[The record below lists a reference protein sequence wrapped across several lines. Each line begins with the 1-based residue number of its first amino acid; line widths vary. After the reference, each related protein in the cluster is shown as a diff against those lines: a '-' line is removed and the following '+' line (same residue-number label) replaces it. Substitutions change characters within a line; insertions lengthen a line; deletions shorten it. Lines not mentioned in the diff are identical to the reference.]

1 MKTKINQ
8 KSMSLF
14 TALCLDLCLRKA
26 FLWFF
31 LIMGT
36 LFLNILSKTMPG
48 QQALLFISVIE
59 GIYLASFT
67 FRVIQ
72 KYRIG
77 SELLVYTVLISFI
90 EMITLCVLLL
100 RPTQITQI
108 TEAEVTYI
116 LELSVISLILYV
128 VGSKLSLNL
137 FKRYLFKN
145 VIDVKYLGL
154 KKSTETSLYNEH
166 SLINDI
172 ELTTHDTNAQ
182 MTMINK
188 NAIKPE
194 YRSIVEVTNME
205 CEKVIAPHYYRE
217 GTTPGKP
224 QGNIKHTFETKDT
237 LYHLHLNFHLFE
249 INGRFSPSY
258 LPLID
263 LTVSEKQGR

>member
-1 MKTKINQ
+1 MKTKIKQ
-8 KSMSLF
+8 KSISLF
-14 TALCLDLCLRKA
+14 TALCLDWCLRKA

-31 LIMGT
+31 LIMWT
-36 LFLNILSKTMPG
+36 LFLNILFKTMPG
-48 QQALLFISVIE
+48 LQALLFISVIE

-72 KYRIG
+72 KYRNG
-77 SELLVYTVLISFI
+77 SELLVYDILISFI
-90 EMITLCVLLL
+90 EMLSLCVLLL
-100 RPTQITQI
+100 RPTHI
-108 TEAEVTYI
+108 TETEVTYI
-116 LELSVISLILYV
+116 LVLLVISLILYV
-128 VGSKLSLNL
+128 VGSKLSSIL

-154 KKSTETSLYNEH
+154 KRSPETRLENEH

-172 ELTTHDTNAQ
+172 ELAGYDTNTQ
-182 MTMINK
+182 MTMVNN

-205 CEKVIAPHYYRE
+205 CEKVISPRYYRE
-217 GTTPGKP
+217 GTAPGQP

-237 LYHLHLNFHLFE
+237 LYHLHFNFHLFG
-249 INGRFSPSY
+249 INGRFSPGY

-263 LTVSEKQGR
+263 LTVSENKAK

>member
-1 MKTKINQ
+1 MSKQSKINP
-8 KSMSLF
+8 KSMSLL
-14 TALCLDLCLRKA
+14 AVQGLDWCLRKA

-36 LFLNILSKTMPG
+36 LFLNVLFKTMPG
-48 QQALLFISVIE
+48 QQALLFISIIE

-72 KYRIG
+72 KYKNG

-100 RPTQITQI
+100 RPTQIT
-108 TEAEVTYI
+108 EAGVTYI
-116 LELSVISLILYV
+116 LVLSVISFILYV
-128 VGSKLSLNL
+128 VGSKLSSIL

-145 VIDVKYLGL
+145 VIDVEYLGL
-154 KKSTETSLYNEH
+154 RKSTETNSDNEH

-172 ELTTHDTNAQ
+172 ELTSYDTNAQ

-194 YRSIVEVTNME
+194 YRAIVEITNME
-205 CEKVIAPHYYRE
+205 CEKVIAPRYYRE
-217 GTTPGKP
+217 GTAPGKP
-224 QGNIKHTFETKDT
+224 PGDIKHKFETKDT
-237 LYHLHLNFHLFE
+237 LYHLHFNFHLFG
-249 INGRFSPSY
+249 INSKFSPCY
-258 LPLID
+258 LYLID
-263 LTVSEKQGR
+263 LTVSDKQGR

>member
-72 KYRIG
+72 KYRNG

-100 RPTQITQI
+100 RPTQI

-217 GTTPGKP
+217 ETTPGKP
-224 QGNIKHTFETKDT
+224 RGNIKHTFETKDT
-237 LYHLHLNFHLFE
+237 LYHLHLNFHLFG

-258 LPLID
+258 LQLID

>member
-14 TALCLDLCLRKA
+14 TALCLDWCLRKA

-36 LFLNILSKTMPG
+36 LFLNVLFKTIPG
-48 QQALLFISVIE
+48 LQALLFISVIE

-72 KYRIG
+72 KYRNG
-77 SELLVYTVLISFI
+77 SELLVYNVLISFI
-90 EMITLCVLLL
+90 EMLTLCVLLL
-100 RPTQITQI
+100 RPTHI

-116 LELSVISLILYV
+116 LVLLVISLILYV
-128 VGSKLSLNL
+128 VGSKLSSIL

-145 VIDVKYLGL
+145 VINLKYLGL
-154 KKSTETSLYNEH
+154 KRSTETRLENEH
-166 SLINDI
+166 SFINDI
-172 ELTTHDTNAQ
+172 ELTGYDTNTQ
-182 MTMINK
+182 MTMVNN

-205 CEKVIAPHYYRE
+205 CEKVISPRYYRE
-217 GTTPGKP
+217 GTAPGQS

-237 LYHLHLNFHLFE
+237 LYHLHFNFHLFG

-263 LTVSEKQGR
+263 LTVSENKAK

>member
-1 MKTKINQ
+1 
-8 KSMSLF
+8 
-14 TALCLDLCLRKA
+14 
-26 FLWFF
+26 
-31 LIMGT
+31 
-36 LFLNILSKTMPG
+36 MPG

-72 KYRIG
+72 KYRNG

-100 RPTQITQI
+100 RPTQV

-116 LELSVISLILYV
+116 LVLSVISFILYV
-128 VGSKLSLNL
+128 VGSKLSSIL

-172 ELTTHDTNAQ
+172 ELTSHDTDAQ

-194 YRSIVEVTNME
+194 YRSIVEVTNM
-205 CEKVIAPHYYRE
+205 
-217 GTTPGKP
+217 
-224 QGNIKHTFETKDT
+224 
-237 LYHLHLNFHLFE
+237 
-249 INGRFSPSY
+249 
-258 LPLID
+258 
-263 LTVSEKQGR
+263 

>member
-1 MKTKINQ
+1 MSIQSKINP
-8 KSMSLF
+8 KSMSLL
-14 TALCLDLCLRKA
+14 AVQGLDWCLRKA

-31 LIMGT
+31 LIMVT
-36 LFLNILSKTMPG
+36 LFLNVLFKTMPG
-48 QQALLFISVIE
+48 QQALLFISIIE
-59 GIYLASFT
+59 GIYLSSFT

-72 KYRIG
+72 KYRNG
-77 SELLVYTVLISFI
+77 SELLVYSVLISFI

-100 RPTQITQI
+100 RPTQIT
-108 TEAEVTYI
+108 EAGVTYI
-116 LELSVISLILYV
+116 LVLSVISFILYV
-128 VGSKLSLNL
+128 VGSKLSSIL

-145 VIDVKYLGL
+145 VMDVDYLGL

-172 ELTTHDTNAQ
+172 ELTSHDSNAQ

-205 CEKVIAPHYYRE
+205 CEKVIAPRYYRE
-217 GTTPGKP
+217 GTAP
-224 QGNIKHTFETKDT
+224 GNIKHTFETKDT
-237 LYHLHLNFHLFE
+237 LYHLHFNFHLFG

-263 LTVSEKQGR
+263 LTVSENKAK

>member
-14 TALCLDLCLRKA
+14 TALCLDWCLRKA

-72 KYRIG
+72 KYRNG

-100 RPTQITQI
+100 RPTQIT
-108 TEAEVTYI
+108 EAGVTYI
-116 LELSVISLILYV
+116 LVLSVISFVLYV
-128 VGSKLSLNL
+128 VGSKLSSIL

-145 VIDVKYLGL
+145 VIDVEYLGL
-154 KKSTETSLYNEH
+154 KKSTETNSDNEH

-172 ELTTHDTNAQ
+172 ELTGYDTNAQ
-182 MTMINK
+182 MTIVNN

-194 YRSIVEVTNME
+194 YKSIVEVTNME
-205 CEKVIAPHYYRE
+205 CEKVIAPRYYRE
-217 GTTPGKP
+217 GTAPGKP
-224 QGNIKHTFETKDT
+224 QGDIKHTFETKDT
-237 LYHLHLNFHLFE
+237 LYHLHFNFHLFG
-249 INGRFSPSY
+249 INSKFSPCY
-258 LPLID
+258 LYLID
-263 LTVSEKQGR
+263 LTVSDKQGR

>member
-1 MKTKINQ
+1 MSKQSKINQ
-8 KSMSLF
+8 KSMSLL
-14 TALCLDLCLRKA
+14 AVQGLDWCLRKA

-36 LFLNILSKTMPG
+36 LFLNSLCKTMPG

-72 KYRIG
+72 KYRNG

-100 RPTQITQI
+100 RPTQIT
-108 TEAEVTYI
+108 EAGVTYI
-116 LELSVISLILYV
+116 LVLSVISFVLYV
-128 VGSKLSLNL
+128 VGSKLSSIL

-145 VIDVKYLGL
+145 VIDVEYLGL
-154 KKSTETSLYNEH
+154 KKSTETNSDNEH

-172 ELTTHDTNAQ
+172 ELTGYDTNAQ
-182 MTMINK
+182 MTIVNN

-194 YRSIVEVTNME
+194 YKSIVEVTNME
-205 CEKVIAPHYYRE
+205 CEKVIAPRYYRE
-217 GTTPGKP
+217 GTAPGKP
-224 QGNIKHTFETKDT
+224 QGDIKHTFETKDT
-237 LYHLHLNFHLFE
+237 LYHLHFNFHLFG
-249 INGRFSPSY
+249 INSKFSPCY
-258 LPLID
+258 LYLID
-263 LTVSEKQGR
+263 LTVSDKQCR

>member
-1 MKTKINQ
+1 MSKQSKINP

-14 TALCLDLCLRKA
+14 TALCLDWCLRKA

-36 LFLNILSKTMPG
+36 LFLNILFKTMPG

-72 KYRIG
+72 KYRNG
-77 SELLVYTVLISFI
+77 SELLVYTILISFI

-100 RPTQITQI
+100 RPTQV

-116 LELSVISLILYV
+116 LVLSVISLILYV
-128 VGSKLSLNL
+128 VGSKLSSVL

-172 ELTTHDTNAQ
+172 ELTGYDTNTQ
-182 MTMINK
+182 MTMVN
-188 NAIKPE
+188 NAIKSE
-194 YRSIVEVTNME
+194 FRSIVEVTNME
-205 CEKVIAPHYYRE
+205 CEKVIGPHYYRE
-217 GTTPGKP
+217 GTAPGTP

-237 LYHLHLNFHLFE
+237 LYHLHFNFHVFG

-263 LTVSEKQGR
+263 LTVSENKVK

>member
-1 MKTKINQ
+1 MSIQSKINP
-8 KSMSLF
+8 KSMSLL
-14 TALCLDLCLRKA
+14 AVQGLDWCLRKA

-31 LIMGT
+31 LIMVT
-36 LFLNILSKTMPG
+36 LFLNVLFKTMPG
-48 QQALLFISVIE
+48 QQALLFISIIE
-59 GIYLASFT
+59 GIYLSSFT

-72 KYRIG
+72 KYRNG

-100 RPTQITQI
+100 RPTQIT
-108 TEAEVTYI
+108 EAGVTYI
-116 LELSVISLILYV
+116 LVLSVISLILYV
-128 VGSKLSLNL
+128 VGSKLSSIL

-145 VIDVKYLGL
+145 VMDVDYLGL

-172 ELTTHDTNAQ
+172 ELTSHDSNAQ

-205 CEKVIAPHYYRE
+205 CEKVIAPRYYRE
-217 GTTPGKP
+217 GTAP
-224 QGNIKHTFETKDT
+224 GNIKHTFETKDT
-237 LYHLHLNFHLFE
+237 LYHLHFNFHLFG

-263 LTVSEKQGR
+263 LTVSENKAK

>member
-1 MKTKINQ
+1 MSIQSKINP
-8 KSMSLF
+8 KSMSLL
-14 TALCLDLCLRKA
+14 AVQGLDWCLRKA

-31 LIMGT
+31 LIMVT
-36 LFLNILSKTMPG
+36 LFLNVLFKTMPG
-48 QQALLFISVIE
+48 QQALLFISIIE
-59 GIYLASFT
+59 GIYLSSFT

-72 KYRIG
+72 KYRNG

-100 RPTQITQI
+100 RPTQIT
-108 TEAEVTYI
+108 EAGVTYI
-116 LELSVISLILYV
+116 LVLSVISFILYV
-128 VGSKLSLNL
+128 VGSKLSSIL

-145 VIDVKYLGL
+145 VMDVDYLGL

-172 ELTTHDTNAQ
+172 ELTSHDSNAQ

-205 CEKVIAPHYYRE
+205 CEKVISPRYYRE
-217 GTTPGKP
+217 GTAP
-224 QGNIKHTFETKDT
+224 GNIKHTFETKDT
-237 LYHLHLNFHLFE
+237 LYHLHFNFHLFG

-263 LTVSEKQGR
+263 LTVSENKAK

>member
-8 KSMSLF
+8 KSMSLL
-14 TALCLDLCLRKA
+14 AIQGLDWCLRKA
-26 FLWFF
+26 FVWFTV
-31 LIMGT
+31 IMGT
-36 LFLNILSKTMPG
+36 IFLNVFINTLPIN
-48 QQALLFISVIE
+48 QATVFLYIFQGVFLGLFTLRAVFSYKSGSDLWVFTS
-59 GIYLASFT
+59 LAS
-67 FRVIQ
+67 IM
-72 KYRIG
+72 
-77 SELLVYTVLISFI
+77 
-90 EMITLCVLLL
+90 EMIGLCILLMK
-100 RPTQITQI
+100 PIQI

-116 LELSVISLILYV
+116 LEISVISLILYV

-154 KKSTETSLYNEH
+154 KKSTETRLEH

-172 ELTTHDTNAQ
+172 ELTGYDTNAQ
-182 MTMINK
+182 MSMINK

-205 CEKVIAPHYYRE
+205 CEKVIAPRYYRE
-217 GTTPGKP
+217 KTDS
-224 QGNIKHTFETKDT
+224 GNIKHTFETKDT
-237 LYHLHLNFHLFE
+237 LYHLHFNFHPFG

-263 LTVSEKQGR
+263 LTVSENKAK

>member
-36 LFLNILSKTMPG
+36 LFLNSLCKTMPG

-72 KYRIG
+72 KYRNG

-100 RPTQITQI
+100 RPTQIT
-108 TEAEVTYI
+108 EAGVTYI
-116 LELSVISLILYV
+116 LVLSVISFVLYV
-128 VGSKLSLNL
+128 VGSKLSSIL

-145 VIDVKYLGL
+145 VIDVEYLGL
-154 KKSTETSLYNEH
+154 KKSTETNSDNEH

-172 ELTTHDTNAQ
+172 ELTGYDTNAQ
-182 MTMINK
+182 MTIVNN

-194 YRSIVEVTNME
+194 YKSIVEVTNME
-205 CEKVIAPHYYRE
+205 CEKVIAPRYYRE
-217 GTTPGKP
+217 GTAPGKP
-224 QGNIKHTFETKDT
+224 QGDIKHTFETKDT
-237 LYHLHLNFHLFE
+237 LYHLHFNFHLFG
-249 INGRFSPSY
+249 INGRFSPGY

-263 LTVSEKQGR
+263 LTVSENKAK

>member
-1 MKTKINQ
+1 
-8 KSMSLF
+8 
-14 TALCLDLCLRKA
+14 
-26 FLWFF
+26 
-31 LIMGT
+31 
-36 LFLNILSKTMPG
+36 MPG

-59 GIYLASFT
+59 GIYLASFA

-72 KYRIG
+72 KYRNG

-100 RPTQITQI
+100 RPTQIT
-108 TEAEVTYI
+108 EAEVTYI
-116 LELSVISLILYV
+116 LVRSVISLILYV
-128 VGSKLSLNL
+128 VGSKLSSIL

-172 ELTTHDTNAQ
+172 ELTSHDTDAQ

-194 YRSIVEVTNME
+194 YRSIVEVTNM
-205 CEKVIAPHYYRE
+205 
-217 GTTPGKP
+217 
-224 QGNIKHTFETKDT
+224 
-237 LYHLHLNFHLFE
+237 
-249 INGRFSPSY
+249 
-258 LPLID
+258 
-263 LTVSEKQGR
+263 

>member
-1 MKTKINQ
+1 MSKQSKINP

-14 TALCLDLCLRKA
+14 TALCLDWCLRKA

-31 LIMGT
+31 LIMWT
-36 LFLNILSKTMPG
+36 LFLNILFKTMPG
-48 QQALLFISVIE
+48 LQALLFISVIE

-72 KYRIG
+72 KYRNG
-77 SELLVYTVLISFI
+77 SELLVYNILISFI
-90 EMITLCVLLL
+90 EMLTLCVLLL
-100 RPTQITQI
+100 RPTQV

-128 VGSKLSLNL
+128 VGSKLSSSL
-137 FKRYLFKN
+137 FKCYLFKN
-145 VIDVKYLGL
+145 VIDVDYIGL
-154 KKSTETSLYNEH
+154 KKSTETNSDNEH
-166 SLINDI
+166 SLIHDI
-172 ELTTHDTNAQ
+172 ELTGYDTNAQ
-182 MTMINK
+182 MTMVNN

-205 CEKVIAPHYYRE
+205 CEKVIGPHYYRE
-217 GTTPGKP
+217 GTAPGTP

-237 LYHLHLNFHLFE
+237 LYHLHFNFHIFG

-263 LTVSEKQGR
+263 LTVSENKVK

>member
-172 ELTTHDTNAQ
+172 ELTTHDTNAL
-182 MTMINK
+182 
-188 NAIKPE
+188 KPE

-237 LYHLHLNFHLFE
+237 LYHLHLNFHLFG

>member
-1 MKTKINQ
+1 MSKQSKINP
-8 KSMSLF
+8 KSMSIL
-14 TALCLDLCLRKA
+14 AVQGLDWCLRKA
-26 FLWFF
+26 FLLFF

-36 LFLNILSKTMPG
+36 LFLNSLCKTMPG

-72 KYRIG
+72 KYRNG

-100 RPTQITQI
+100 RPTQIT
-108 TEAEVTYI
+108 EAGVTYI
-116 LELSVISLILYV
+116 LVLSVISFVLYV
-128 VGSKLSLNL
+128 VGSKLSSIL

-145 VIDVKYLGL
+145 VIDVEYLGL
-154 KKSTETSLYNEH
+154 KKSTETNSDNEH

-172 ELTTHDTNAQ
+172 ELTGYDTNAQ
-182 MTMINK
+182 MTIVNN

-194 YRSIVEVTNME
+194 YKSIVEVTNME
-205 CEKVIAPHYYRE
+205 CEKVIAPRYYRE
-217 GTTPGKP
+217 GTAPGKP
-224 QGNIKHTFETKDT
+224 QGDIKHTFETKDT
-237 LYHLHLNFHLFE
+237 LYHLHFNFHLFG
-249 INGRFSPSY
+249 INGRFSPGY

-263 LTVSEKQGR
+263 LTVSENKAK

>member
-1 MKTKINQ
+1 
-8 KSMSLF
+8 
-14 TALCLDLCLRKA
+14 
-26 FLWFF
+26 
-31 LIMGT
+31 
-36 LFLNILSKTMPG
+36 MPG
-48 QQALLFISVIE
+48 QQALLFISIIE

-72 KYRIG
+72 KYRNG

-100 RPTQITQI
+100 RPTQIT
-108 TEAEVTYI
+108 EAEVTYI
-116 LELSVISLILYV
+116 LVRSVISLILYV
-128 VGSKLSLNL
+128 VGSKLSSIL

-172 ELTTHDTNAQ
+172 ELTSHDTDAQ

-194 YRSIVEVTNME
+194 YRSIVEVTNM
-205 CEKVIAPHYYRE
+205 
-217 GTTPGKP
+217 
-224 QGNIKHTFETKDT
+224 
-237 LYHLHLNFHLFE
+237 
-249 INGRFSPSY
+249 
-258 LPLID
+258 
-263 LTVSEKQGR
+263 

>member
-1 MKTKINQ
+1 
-8 KSMSLF
+8 MSLL
-14 TALCLDLCLRKA
+14 AVQGLDWCLRKA

-31 LIMGT
+31 LIMVT
-36 LFLNILSKTMPG
+36 LFLNVLFKTMPG
-48 QQALLFISVIE
+48 QQALIFISIIE

-72 KYRIG
+72 KYRNG

-100 RPTQITQI
+100 RPAQI
-108 TEAEVTYI
+108 TEAGVTYI
-116 LELSVISLILYV
+116 LVLSVISFILYV
-128 VGSKLSLNL
+128 VGSKLSSSL

-145 VIDVKYLGL
+145 VIDVDYLGL
-154 KKSTETSLYNEH
+154 KKSTETNSDNEH

-172 ELTTHDTNAQ
+172 ELTGHDTNTQ
-182 MTMINK
+182 MTMVNN
-188 NAIKPE
+188 NAIKPK
-194 YRSIVEVTNME
+194 YRSIVEVTSME
-205 CEKVIAPHYYRE
+205 CEKVIAPRYYRE
-217 GTTPGKP
+217 GTTLGKP

-237 LYHLHLNFHLFE
+237 LYHLHFNFHPFG

-263 LTVSEKQGR
+263 LTVSENKVK

>member
-72 KYRIG
+72 KYRNG

-100 RPTQITQI
+100 RPTQITE
-108 TEAEVTYI
+108 TEVTYI

-137 FKRYLFKN
+137 FERYLFKN
-145 VIDVKYLGL
+145 IIDVKYLGL
-154 KKSTETSLYNEH
+154 KKSTETRLEH
-166 SLINDI
+166 EYSLINDI

-205 CEKVIAPHYYRE
+205 CAKVITPRYYRE
-217 GTTPGKP
+217 GTAPGKL

-237 LYHLHLNFHLFE
+237 LYHLHFNFHIFG

-263 LTVSEKQGR
+263 LTVSENKVK

>member
-1 MKTKINQ
+1 
-8 KSMSLF
+8 MSLF
-14 TALCLDLCLRKA
+14 TALCLDWCLRKA

-72 KYRIG
+72 KYRNG

-100 RPTQITQI
+100 RPTQIT
-108 TEAEVTYI
+108 EAGVTYI
-116 LELSVISLILYV
+116 LVLSVISFVLYV
-128 VGSKLSLNL
+128 VGSKLSSIL

-145 VIDVKYLGL
+145 VIDVEYLGL
-154 KKSTETSLYNEH
+154 KKSTETNSDNEH

-172 ELTTHDTNAQ
+172 ELTGYDTNAQ
-182 MTMINK
+182 MTIVNN

-194 YRSIVEVTNME
+194 YKSIVEVTNME
-205 CEKVIAPHYYRE
+205 CEKVIAPRYYRE
-217 GTTPGKP
+217 GTAPGKP
-224 QGNIKHTFETKDT
+224 QGDIKHTFETKDT
-237 LYHLHLNFHLFE
+237 LYHLHFNFHLFG
-249 INGRFSPSY
+249 INSKFSPCY
-258 LPLID
+258 LYLID
-263 LTVSEKQGR
+263 LTVSDKQGR

>member
-1 MKTKINQ
+1 MSIQSKIHP
-8 KSMSLF
+8 KSMSLL
-14 TALCLDLCLRKA
+14 AVQGLDWCLRKA

-31 LIMGT
+31 LIMVT
-36 LFLNILSKTMPG
+36 LFLNVLFKTMPG
-48 QQALLFISVIE
+48 QQALLFISIIE
-59 GIYLASFT
+59 GIYLSSFT

-72 KYRIG
+72 KYRNG

-100 RPTQITQI
+100 RPTQIT
-108 TEAEVTYI
+108 EAGVTYI
-116 LELSVISLILYV
+116 LVLSVISFILYV
-128 VGSKLSLNL
+128 VGSKLSSIL

-145 VIDVKYLGL
+145 VMDVDYLGL

-172 ELTTHDTNAQ
+172 ELTSHDSNAQ

-205 CEKVIAPHYYRE
+205 CEKVIAPRYYRE
-217 GTTPGKP
+217 GTAP
-224 QGNIKHTFETKDT
+224 GNIKHTFETKDT
-237 LYHLHLNFHLFE
+237 LYHLHFNFHLFG

-263 LTVSEKQGR
+263 LTVSENKAK